1 MLLSTCTTRLNL
13 QEGTRID
20 GQMSKAG
27 KLDVWETYLSEI
39 KSKTYYQ
46 WEQELDHHI
55 VIVKTHTIVHPYLYN
70 TAVLMRSIVEM
81 CSPSCLTGIEVS
93 HIINKIM

>member
-20 GQMSKAG
+20 GKMSKAG

-39 KSKTYYQ
+39 KSKTYY
-46 WEQELDHHI
+46 
-55 VIVKTHTIVHPYLYN
+55 
-70 TAVLMRSIVEM
+70 
-81 CSPSCLTGIEVS
+81 
-93 HIINKIM
+93 